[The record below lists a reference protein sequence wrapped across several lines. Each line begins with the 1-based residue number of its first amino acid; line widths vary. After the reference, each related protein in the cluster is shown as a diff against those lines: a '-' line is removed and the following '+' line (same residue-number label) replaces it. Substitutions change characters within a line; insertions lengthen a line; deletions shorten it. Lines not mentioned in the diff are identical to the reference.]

1 MNVRQFGIKNADSG
15 DNEMLDLMS
24 PNHFFNAPSGLGFE
38 TNVDTLLIGQ
48 TFIVTDEKPGQ
59 PSPSGEMY
67 FSSYEEYDNFAK
79 YVNIGGCVL
88 CYKPSEA
95 IPWRYLEVVVN
106 MDKSEIDHETGYLIC
121 DIDFVGTS
129 RWYEAVNISDT
140 EGEISEDAKTYK
152 YRSAATPDGEHYA
165 YEYGYNASATEQF
178 SKEHEGKYYYR
189 YSSEYSGTISLE
201 NGSKPSYF
209 KLTIYGPCTNPTW
222 SLYEDS
228 VITKTG
234 RIFTTITDAQKLVV
248 DTHPATME
256 ISRYS
261 LNGTFMEDLYGSS
274 DFTTER
280 IFEIPRG
287 DSYITI
293 SAQDGSPRAWIEVK
307 KIVSP

>member
-24 PNHFFNAPSGLGFE
+24 VNHFFHAPSGLGFE
-38 TNVDTLLIGQ
+38 NSVETLSIGQ
-48 TFIVTDEKPGQ
+48 TFIVVDETLEK

-67 FSSYEEYDNFAK
+67 FSSYEEYDDFAK
-79 YVNIGGCVL
+79 FVNVGGCVL
-88 CYKPSEA
+88 CYKPSES

-106 MDKSEIDHETGYLIC
+106 MDKSEIDHNTGYLVC
-121 DIDFVGTS
+121 NIDFIGTS

-140 EGEISEDAKTYK
+140 EGEISQDAKTYR
-152 YRSAATPDGEHYA
+152 YRETATPDDEHYA
-165 YEYGYNASATEQF
+165 YVYGYDADASEQF
-178 SKEHEGKYYYR
+178 EKEHEGKYYYR
-189 YSSEYSGTISLE
+189 YSTEYSGTISLE

-209 KLTIYGPCTNPTW
+209 RLTIYGPCTNPAWT
-222 SLYEDS
+222 LYENS

-234 RIFTTITDAQKLVV
+234 KILATITSAQKLVV

-261 LNGTFMEDLYGSS
+261 LDGTFMEDLYGNS

-287 DSYITI
+287 SSYIII

>member
-24 PNHFFNAPSGLGFE
+24 PNHFFNAPSGLGFK

-48 TFIVTDEKPGQ
+48 TFIVTDEAPNQ

-67 FSSYEEYDNFAK
+67 FSSYEEYDEFAK
-79 YVNIGGCVL
+79 FVNVGGCVL
-88 CYKPSEA
+88 CYKPSER

-106 MDKSEIDHETGYLIC
+106 MDKGEIDHETGYLIC

-129 RWYEAVNISDT
+129 RWYEAVNVSDT
-140 EGEISEDAKTYK
+140 EGEISEDAKMYKEWDSPLPDGSYYAYK
-152 YRSAATPDGEHYA
+152 Y
-165 YEYGYNASATEQF
+165 EYDSSATQLSNKEQ
-178 SKEHEGKYYYR
+178 EGKYYYS
-189 YSSEYSGTISLE
+189 YSTEFSGTISLA

-209 KLTIYGPCTNPTW
+209 RLTIYGPCTNPTW
-222 SLYEDS
+222 NLYENS
-228 VITKTG
+228 MISKRG
-234 RIFTTITDAQKLVV
+234 KILTTITAAQKLVV

-256 ISRYS
+256 ISRYA
-261 LNGTFMEDLYGSS
+261 LDGTFMEDIYGSS

-287 DSYITI
+287 DSYMIIT
-293 SAQDGSPRAWIEVK
+293 ATEGSPRAWIEVK